1 MSSSYYVNGLFSK
14 CATGGSAFQ
23 SAADRAQ
30 CAESDAFRPGPAA
43 FHSPL
48 SGLYSVNN
56 VAYPSHSVFSPGYR
70 AGAGAYSLPCG
81 SFDQNLLCSDLP
93 RGASGT
99 AAPGDPRSS
108 DEHLR
113 MYPWMRSSGTIQAV

>member
-14 CATGGSAFQ
+14 CAAGSAAFQ

-30 CAESDAFRPGPAA
+30 CAERDAYRAAPAP
-43 FHSPL
+43 FHSSL

-56 VAYPSHSVFSPGYR
+56 AAYPSHSVFSPGYR
-70 AGAGAYSLPCG
+70 TSADPYSLPC
-81 SFDQNLLCSDLP
+81 SAFDQSLLCSDLP
-93 RGASGT
+93 RGASG
-99 AAPGDPRSS
+99 AVGAGDLGSPA

-113 MYPWMRSSGTIQAV
+113 MYPWMRSSGRL